1 MKKSLLRYISI
12 AITVGVGLGLVFHS
26 QTYILAIFSR
36 LLIFAIAA
44 TGLNI
49 LTGMAGQV
57 SIGHAAFMA
66 LGAYTTAFL
75 SQRYGLPFAV
85 NLLPVVLVTAL
96 FGYIIGLPALRMK
109 GFYLAIATMAFGV
122 VIEQLIA
129 GQAWLG
135 AHTGIRE
142 IAPFFKAEILNYAVN
157 LGFFLLLSVG
167 AFSLIDSPMGTKYR
181 MVRDSE
187 IAARAYGVDVSKVKL
202 HAFMISAVYGGI
214 AGALYA
220 HTVGFIIP
228 SSFGLSISVN
238 LLAAI
243 MIGGLGFVQ
252 GSLYGAVLIFG
263 LPYFMSRGFGQW
275 LTLIIGVMLIVFVM
289 FFPKGV
295 SYGLMMLWHR
305 WAQRSVIWAR
315 RRFIGG
321 MRKDSKFVEVKGKK
335 IHYLEHGKGSPVLMI
350 HGNTGSSDWYE
361 DVMDIEGMRCIAP
374 DLPNCGLSDRI
385 DTGDM
390 DVYAD
395 YMLGFMDSLRI
406 GEAVVVAHSLG
417 GAVAVSMGCRHPER
431 VSKMLLIDPCPV
443 KGLITPEEHY
453 PVIELYKTSRD
464 MMKAALGAMTPSMKD
479 DAKLNRLADGAFRM
493 NQASFTE
500 HPRALARFDYTG
512 RCKGFKGKV
521 LIVVGKKDTLITE
534 GMAKESAAEFTNAE
548 VRVMEGI
555 GHSLM
560 VEDPVKFVGLVKE
573 LAG

>member
-1 MKKSLLRYISI
+1 MLRYTII
-12 AITVGVGLGLVFHS
+12 ALAIGAGLGLVFRS

-44 TGLNI
+44 IGLNI

-85 NLLPVVLVTAL
+85 NLIPVVLVTAL

-129 GQAWLG
+129 GQPWLG

-142 IAPFFKAEILNYAVN
+142 IVPFFKAEILNYAVN

-167 AFSLIDSPMGTKYR
+167 AFSLIGSPMGTKYR

-305 WAQRSVIWAR
+305 WAQRPVIWAR
-315 RRFIGG
+315 RRLVGG
-321 MRKDSKFVEVKGKK
+321 MRQGSRFVEVKGKR
-335 IHYLEHGKGSPVLMI
+335 IHY
-350 HGNTGSSDWYE
+350 
-361 DVMDIEGMRCIAP
+361 
-374 DLPNCGLSDRI
+374 
-385 DTGDM
+385 
-390 DVYAD
+390 
-395 YMLGFMDSLRI
+395 
-406 GEAVVVAHSLG
+406 
-417 GAVAVSMGCRHPER
+417 
-431 VSKMLLIDPCPV
+431 
-443 KGLITPEEHY
+443 
-453 PVIELYKTSRD
+453 
-464 MMKAALGAMTPSMKD
+464 
-479 DAKLNRLADGAFRM
+479 
-493 NQASFTE
+493 TE
-500 HPRALARFDYTG
+500 SG
-512 RCKGFKGKV
+512 
-521 LIVVGKKDTLITE
+521 
-534 GMAKESAAEFTNAE
+534 
-548 VRVMEGI
+548 
-555 GHSLM
+555 
-560 VEDPVKFVGLVKE
+560 
-573 LAG
+573 